1 MKTPTVEPAV
11 RAAPLTPSAV
21 PRARALQT
29 LVSGSVVPY
38 VSRQVQYAGRTG
50 VAGLALIVF
59 ALAFFIG
66 ANSPL
71 RSHLVELQADVEDAQ
86 RPHARAEA
94 RLAQSPRAEL
104 QAFVSRLPARSELPV
119 LTEKIVAQAA
129 TAGIALERGT
139 YDFTVTHSG
148 RLVRARMTFPV
159 HGRYPDIRRFVDGTL
174 AAIPDAAVD
183 GLRLER
189 KDIAAA
195 EIDADIRFAIYLR
208 SGP

>member
-1 MKTPTVEPAV
+1 MKVPTVEPAV
-11 RAAPLTPSAV
+11 RGSSLTPSGV
-21 PRARALQT
+21 PRARAVRT
-29 LVSGSVVPY
+29 LMSGSVVPY
-38 VSRQVQYAGRTG
+38 LSRQVQYAGRSG

-71 RSHLVELQADVEDAQ
+71 KNQLIDLQSDIEDAQ

-94 RLAQSPRAEL
+94 RAAQSPRAEL

-119 LTEKIVAQAA
+119 LTEKIAAQAA

-159 HGRYPDIRRFVDGTL
+159 HGRYLDIRRFVDGTL
-174 AAIPDAAVD
+174 ATIPGAAVD
-183 GLRLER
+183 GLRLGR
-189 KDIAAA
+189 KDIGAA

-208 SGP
+208 SGS